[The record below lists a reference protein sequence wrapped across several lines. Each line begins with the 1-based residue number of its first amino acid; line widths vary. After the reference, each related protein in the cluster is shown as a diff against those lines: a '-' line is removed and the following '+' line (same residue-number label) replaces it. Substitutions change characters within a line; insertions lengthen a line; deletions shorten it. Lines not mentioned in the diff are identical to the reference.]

1 MCETTD
7 YVMWLN
13 SLKEI
18 ALREFGYS
26 INYNFSYDQWKN
38 AYREGLTPEEA
49 IIQEHSYLDVL
60 NDTPDCKVLD

>member
-7 YVMWLN
+7 YVVWLN

-18 ALREFGYS
+18 AHRKFGYS
-26 INYNFSYDQWKN
+26 TDYNFSYDQWKN

-49 IIQEHSYLDVL
+49 IIQEYSYLDVL
-60 NDTPDCKVLD
+60 SDTPDCKVLD